1 MTVYLMFLQSLE
13 QIQISNQP
21 ISLSHHKYNRP
32 ANTNT
37 GANHPSISENMESP
51 DEFALNLDPSIL
63 DC

>member
-1 MTVYLMFLQSLE
+1 MTSYLKFFYEAFE

-37 GANHPSISENMESP
+37 DTNHPSISTRIGEVE
-51 DEFALNLDPSIL
+51 EFASNVDSSIY
-63 DC
+63 